1 MIKLSEPFFFGN
13 ELNYL
18 KKCLKDEWISA
29 WGELTTI
36 FESKVK
42 KFTNGKFNLG
52 LINCTYALQLA
63 IRLLNPKKEDEII
76 LPSITFVST
85 ANSVVYNNCKPI
97 FMDCDD
103 HLLLDKQKFFNFIQ
117 SSTYFKKG
125 FTYNKRT
132 KKRIIAIIIVNTF
145 GNLFKYE
152 IFFLSFCKKKNIKII
167 EDSAES
173 LGSRYKNKK
182 KINNINFSCYSFNG
196 NKLVT
201 AGGGGIISTNNK
213 KDFLKAKYL
222 ASQAKSDPINF
233 IHNDIGYNFRISNLH
248 ASIGLAQL
256 NNLSEVLKKKK
267 IIHNLYIKELNN
279 IPGLKILENPKYSI
293 SNNWLNIL
301 FIDKKKYGLDKKQVI
316 KKFLNLNI
324 ETRSLWY
331 PSHLQKPFKNFEKF
345 NIKRSKDFFDRCL
358 CLPSSFSLKTT
369 DQKKIINCL
378 KTKFK

>member
-29 WGELTTI
+29 GGKFTTI
-36 FESKVK
+36 FESKVRK
-42 KFTNGKFNLG
+42 YTNCKFNLG
-52 LINCTYALQLA
+52 LVNCSSALQLA

-152 IFFLSFCKKKNIKII
+152 NFFLSFCKKKNIKII

-182 KINNINFSCYSFNG
+182 KN
-196 NKLVT
+196 
-201 AGGGGIISTNNK
+201 
-213 KDFLKAKYL
+213 
-222 ASQAKSDPINF
+222 
-233 IHNDIGYNFRISNLH
+233 
-248 ASIGLAQL
+248 
-256 NNLSEVLKKKK
+256 
-267 IIHNLYIKELNN
+267 
-279 IPGLKILENPKYSI
+279 
-293 SNNWLNIL
+293 
-301 FIDKKKYGLDKKQVI
+301 
-316 KKFLNLNI
+316 
-324 ETRSLWY
+324 
-331 PSHLQKPFKNFEKF
+331 
-345 NIKRSKDFFDRCL
+345 
-358 CLPSSFSLKTT
+358 
-369 DQKKIINCL
+369 
-378 KTKFK
+378 

>member
-13 ELNYL
+13 EFNYL
-18 KKCLKDEWISA
+18 KKCLKDKWISA
-29 WGELTTI
+29 GGELTTI

-52 LINCTYALQLA
+52 LINCTSALQLA

-152 IFFLSFCKKKNIKII
+152 NFFLSFCKKKNIKII

-248 ASIGLAQL
+248 ASIGLSQL
-256 NNLSEVLKKKK
+256 NSLPKVLKKKK

-279 IPGLKILENPKYSI
+279 IPGLKILENPKYSL